1 MSDVA
6 VGIYGIIL
14 LLVLFLTGLEMAYCM
29 ILVGFLGFT
38 TLMTFQAASS
48 LVVKDFFDNFT
59 TYSYT
64 VIPLFIIMGEFASNS
79 NIAKRLYLG
88 AHRWFGHIPGGLAMT
103 TVAGA
108 TAFKAMCGSTLAT
121 VGTFS
126 NLALP
131 EMDRYGYKKELS
143 AGTIAS
149 VSTIGMIL
157 PPSTVLIIYG
167 LQVEQSIG
175 RLFLAGIIP
184 ALMISALFMAV
195 IAGWVSLQ
203 PAIAPR
209 AEKSTWKRKV
219 GRNPG
224 RIDRLRHFRR
234 RHRRDDNRLLQP
246 HRGRHDRHG
255 CDISSGSSTGRSQS
269 RMLIGSFNGA
279 LRTSIMVLM
288 LIAGSAIFGHFLA
301 ITEIPMIAAK
311 WASALPIPGSLVMLL
326 IIAIYLVGGSIM
338 DDLAFMVLATPIFFP
353 TAVALGYDPIWFGI
367 LICVTLMIGG
377 IIPPVAIYV
386 FILGNITGI
395 AFQDDLQGRCPLP
408 LGPHRGPAGS
418 LCFSAGGPGGFATCS
433 WARGDDR

>member
-6 VGIYGIIL
+6 VGIYGIIAL
-14 LLVLFLTGLEMAYCM
+14 LALFLTGLEMAYCM
-29 ILVGFLGFT
+29 ILIGFFGFVF
-38 TLMTFQAASS
+38 LMSFPAASS
-48 LVVKDFFDNFT
+48 LVIKDFFDNFT

-64 VIPLFIIMGEFASNS
+64 VIPLFIIMGEFASHS

-143 AGTIAS
+143 CGTIAS

-175 RLFLAGIIP
+175 RLFIAGIVP
-184 ALMISALFMAV
+184 ALMISVLFMMV
-195 IAGWVSLQ
+195 IAGWVSIR

-209 AEKSTWKRKV
+209 AEKSSWK
-219 GRNPG
+219 
-224 RIDRLRHFRR
+224 DRLAVIPDALVVLVVFGIVIGGMITGFFSPTEAGTIGTVAIFLLALVRR
-234 RHRRDDNRLLQP
+234 EVNVP
-246 HRGRHDRHG
+246 
-255 CDISSGSSTGRSQS
+255 
-269 RMLIGSFNGA
+269 MLIGSFKGA

-311 WASALPIPGSLVMLL
+311 WASALPVPPSVIMLL
-326 IIAIYLVGGSIM
+326 IVVIYLIGGSIM

-353 TAVALGYDPIWFGI
+353 TATQLGYDPIWFGI

-395 AFQDDLQGRCPLP
+395 PFKTIYKGVLP
-408 LGPHRGPAGS
+408 FL
-418 LCFSAGGPGGFATCS
+418 SALVVALLVLFLFPQVALWLPNLLMGTG
-433 WARGDDR
+433 

>member
-6 VGIYGIIL
+6 VGIYGVIL
-14 LLVLFLTGLEMAYCM
+14 LLALFLTGLEMAYCM

-38 TLMTFQAASS
+38 FLMSFSAASS

-59 TYSYT
+59 TYSFT
-64 VIPLFIIMGEFASNS
+64 VIPLFMVMGEFASNS

-88 AHRWFGHIPGGLAMT
+88 AHKWFGHIPGGLAMT
-103 TVAGA
+103 TVVGA
-108 TAFKAMCGSTLAT
+108 TAFKAMCGSSLAT

-126 NLALP
+126 NLAMP
-131 EMDRYGYKKELS
+131 EMDRYGYQKELS

-149 VSTIGMIL
+149 VSTMGMIL
-157 PPSTVLIIYG
+157 PPCTVLIIYG

-175 RLFLAGIIP
+175 RLFLAGIMP
-184 ALMISALFMAV
+184 SLMIACLFMAV
-195 IAGWVSLQ
+195 IAGWVSLK

-209 AEKSTWKRKV
+209 GEKATWKERFAV
-219 GRNPG
+219 IPDALVVLIIFGVVIGGMITGFFSPTESG
-224 RIDRLRHFRR
+224 TIGTVAIFLLALVRR
-234 RHRRDDNRLLQP
+234 EV
-246 HRGRHDRHG
+246 
-255 CDISSGSSTGRSQS
+255 SSNMIIRS
-269 RMLIGSFNGA
+269 FKGA
-279 LRTSIMVLM
+279 LKTSIMTLM

-311 WASALPIPGSLVMLL
+311 WAGGLPVPGFIVMLL
-326 IIAIYLVGGSIM
+326 IIAIYLLGGSIM

-377 IIPPVAIYV
+377 LIPPVAIYV

-395 AFQDDLQGRCPLP
+395 PFKTIYKGVVPFLSALVLALILLFVFPQIALWLP
-408 LGPHRGPAGS
+408 NLMMGKG
-418 LCFSAGGPGGFATCS
+418 
-433 WARGDDR
+433 

>member
-6 VGIYGIIL
+6 VGVWGIIL
-14 LLVLFLTGLEMAYCM
+14 LLALFITGLEMAYCM

-38 TLMTFQAASS
+38 CLMSFSAASS

-64 VIPLFIIMGEFASNS
+64 VIPLFIVMGEFASNS

-88 AHRWFGHIPGGLAMT
+88 AHKWFGHIPGGLAMT
-103 TVAGA
+103 TVVGA
-108 TAFKAMCGSTLAT
+108 TAFKAMCGSSLAT

-126 NLALP
+126 NLAMP

-149 VSTIGMIL
+149 VSTLGMIL
-157 PPSTVLIIYG
+157 PPCTVLIIYG

-175 RLFLAGIIP
+175 RLFLAGIVP
-184 ALMISALFMAV
+184 ALVISVLFIVV
-195 IAGWVSLQ
+195 IAGWVSLK
-203 PAIAPR
+203 PEIAPR
-209 AEKSTWKRKV
+209 AGKATWKE
-219 GRNPG
+219 
-224 RIDRLRHFRR
+224 RLSVIPDALIVFIIFSIVIGGMITGFFSPTESGTIGTVAIFLLALVRR
-234 RHRRDDNRLLQP
+234 EVNSDM
-246 HRGRHDRHG
+246 
-255 CDISSGSSTGRSQS
+255 IIRS
-269 RMLIGSFNGA
+269 LKGA
-279 LRTSIMVLM
+279 LKTSIMTLM

-311 WASALPIPGSLVMLL
+311 WAGSLPIPGAL
-326 IIAIYLVGGSIM
+326 IMCLIVVLYLVGGSIM

-353 TAVALGYDPIWFGI
+353 TAMELGYDPIWFGI

-377 IIPPVAIYV
+377 LIPPVAIYV

-395 AFQDDLQGRCPLP
+395 PFKTIYKGVVPFLSALVLALVILFVFPQIALWLP
-408 LGPHRGPAGS
+408 NLMMGKA
-418 LCFSAGGPGGFATCS
+418 
-433 WARGDDR
+433 

>member
-14 LLVLFLTGLEMAYCM
+14 LLALFLTGLEMAYCM

-38 TLMTFQAASS
+38 FLMSFPAAAS
-48 LVVKDFFDNFT
+48 LVIKDFFDNFT

-64 VIPLFIIMGEFASNS
+64 VIPLFMVMGEFASNS

-103 TVAGA
+103 TVIGA
-108 TAFKAMCGSTLAT
+108 TAFKAMCGSSLAT

-126 NLALP
+126 NLAMP
-131 EMDRYGYKKELS
+131 EMDRYGYSKELS

-149 VSTIGMIL
+149 VSTMGMIL
-157 PPSTVLIIYG
+157 PPCTVLIIYG

-175 RLFLAGIIP
+175 RLFLAGIVP
-184 ALMISALFMAV
+184 ALMIAFLFMAV
-195 IAGWVSLQ
+195 IAGWVTLK
-203 PAIAPR
+203 PEIAPR
-209 AEKSTWKRKV
+209 AEKAGWRERLAVIPDALIV
-219 GRNPG
+219 GIIVGVVIGGMITGFFSPTESG
-224 RIDRLRHFRR
+224 TIGTVAIFLLALARR
-234 RHRRDDNRLLQP
+234 EVNWNMV
-246 HRGRHDRHG
+246 
-255 CDISSGSSTGRSQS
+255 TRS
-269 RMLIGSFNGA
+269 FKGA
-279 LRTSIMVLM
+279 LKTSIMTLM

-311 WASALPIPGSLVMLL
+311 WAGALPIPGFCVMLL
-326 IIAIYLVGGSIM
+326 IIAIYLIGGSIM

-353 TAVALGYDPIWFGI
+353 TAVELGYDPIWFGI

-377 IIPPVAIYV
+377 LIPPVAIYV

-395 AFQDDLQGRCPLP
+395 PFKTIYKGVIPFL
-408 LGPHRGPAGS
+408 
-418 LCFSAGGPGGFATCS
+418 SALVLALIILFF
-433 WARGDDR
+433 

>member
-1 MSDVA
+1 MS
-6 VGIYGIIL
+6 
-14 LLVLFLTGLEMAYCM
+14 FP
-29 ILVGFLGFT
+29 
-38 TLMTFQAASS
+38 AASS
-48 LVVKDFFDNFT
+48 LVIKDFFDNFT

-79 NIAKRLYLG
+79 NIARRLYLG
-88 AHRWFGHIPGGLAMT
+88 AHKWFGHIPGGLAMT

-126 NLALP
+126 NLAMP
-131 EMDRYGYKKELS
+131 EMDRYGYRKELS

-175 RLFLAGIIP
+175 RLFLAGIVP
-184 ALMISALFMAV
+184 ALMIAVLFMGV
-195 IAGWVSLQ
+195 IAGWVSVR
-203 PAIAPR
+203 PDIAPK
-209 AEKSTWKRKV
+209 AEKASWKERFV
-219 GRNPG
+219 VIPDALVVFVIFAVVIGGMITGFFSPTEAG
-224 RIDRLRHFRR
+224 TIGTVAIF
-234 RHRRDDNRLLQP
+234 LLALV
-246 HRGRHDRHG
+246 RGEVNG
-255 CDISSGSSTGRSQS
+255 
-269 RMLIGSFNGA
+269 RMLVGSFNGA

-311 WASALPIPGSLVMLL
+311 WAASLPIPGSLVMVL
-326 IIAIYLVGGSIM
+326 IIAIYLIGGSIM

-353 TAVALGYDPIWFGI
+353 TAIHLGYDPIWFGI

-386 FILGNITGI
+386 FILGNITG
-395 AFQDDLQGRCPLP
+395 LP
-408 LGPHRGPAGS
+408 FKTIYKGVIPFL
-418 LCFSAGGPGGFATCS
+418 SALVLALIVLFVFPQVALWLPGLLMGK
-433 WARGDDR
+433 G

>member
-1 MSDVA
+1 MSEVA
-6 VGIYGIIL
+6 IGIYGVIVL
-14 LLVLFLTGLEMAYCM
+14 LALFLTGLEMAYCM
-29 ILVGFLGFT
+29 TLAGFLGFT
-38 TLMTFQAASS
+38 FLMSFSAASS
-48 LVVKDFFDNFT
+48 LVIKDFFDNFT

-88 AHRWFGHIPGGLAMT
+88 AHKWFGHIPGGLAMT
-103 TVAGA
+103 TVVGA

-126 NLALP
+126 NLAMP

-195 IAGWVSLQ
+195 IFGWVSLR

-209 AEKSTWKRKV
+209 AEKATWKE
-219 GRNPG
+219 
-224 RIDRLRHFRR
+224 RLVVIPEVLVVLVIFGIVIGGMITGFFSPTESGTIGTVAILLLAFVRR
-234 RHRRDDNRLLQP
+234 EVTLSMM
-246 HRGRHDRHG
+246 
-255 CDISSGSSTGRSQS
+255 IK
-269 RMLIGSFNGA
+269 SFKGA
-279 LRTSIMVLM
+279 LKTSIMVLM
-288 LIAGSAIFGHFLA
+288 LIAGSAIFGHFLT
-301 ITEIPMIAAK
+301 ITQIPMITAD
-311 WASALPIPGSLVMLL
+311 WASKLPIPGTFVML
-326 IIAIYLVGGSIM
+326 IIMAIYLIGGSIM

-353 TAVALGYDPIWFGI
+353 TAVQLGYDPIWFGI

-395 AFQDDLQGRCPLP
+395 PFKTIYRGVVPFLSALVLALIILFVFPQIATWLPDLMMGK
-408 LGPHRGPAGS
+408 G
-418 LCFSAGGPGGFATCS
+418 
-433 WARGDDR
+433 

>member
-1 MSDVA
+1 MSDVS
-6 VGIYGIIL
+6 VGIYGVIL
-14 LLVLFLTGLEMAYCM
+14 LLALFLTGLEMAYCM

-38 TLMTFQAASS
+38 FLMSFPAASS
-48 LVVKDFFDNFT
+48 LVIKDFFDNFT

-88 AHRWFGHIPGGLAMT
+88 AHKWFGHIPGGLAMT

-126 NLALP
+126 NLAMP

-167 LQVEQSIG
+167 LEVEQSIG
-175 RLFLAGIIP
+175 RLFLAGIVP
-184 ALMISALFMAV
+184 ALMIALLFMVV
-195 IAGWVSLQ
+195 IAGWVSLR
-203 PAIAPR
+203 PEIAPR
-209 AEKSTWKRKV
+209 AEKATWKERFAV
-219 GRNPG
+219 VPDALIVAVIFGVVIGGMITGFFSPTEAG
-224 RIDRLRHFRR
+224 TIGTVAIF
-234 RHRRDDNRLLQP
+234 LLALV
-246 HRGRHDRHG
+246 RGEVN
-255 CDISSGSSTGRSQS
+255 S

-326 IIAIYLVGGSIM
+326 IVAIYLIGGSIM

-353 TAVALGYDPIWFGI
+353 TAVQLGYDPIWFGI

-386 FILGNITGI
+386 FILGNITG
-395 AFQDDLQGRCPLP
+395 LP
-408 LGPHRGPAGS
+408 FKTIYKGVVPFL
-418 LCFSAGGPGGFATCS
+418 SALVLALLVLFVFPQVALWLPNLMMGKG
-433 WARGDDR
+433 

>member
-1 MSDVA
+1 MSEVA
-6 VGIYGIIL
+6 IGIYGVIL
-14 LLVLFLTGLEMAYCM
+14 LLALFLTGLEMAYSM
-29 ILVGFLGFT
+29 ILTGFFGFIF
-38 TLMTFQAASS
+38 LMSFSAASG
-48 LVVKDFFDNFT
+48 LVIKDFFDNFT

-88 AHRWFGHIPGGLAMT
+88 AHKWFGHIPGGLAMT

-126 NLALP
+126 NLAMP

-167 LQVEQSIG
+167 LEVEQSIG

-184 ALMISALFMAV
+184 ALMIAVFFMAV
-195 IAGWVSLQ
+195 IAGWVSLN
-203 PAIAPR
+203 PAIAPK
-209 AEKSTWKRKV
+209 AEKATWKERWAVIPDALIV
-219 GRNPG
+219 GIIFGIVIGGMITGFFSPTESG
-224 RIDRLRHFRR
+224 TIGTVAIFLLALVRR
-234 RHRRDDNRLLQP
+234 EVNTSM
-246 HRGRHDRHG
+246 
-255 CDISSGSSTGRSQS
+255 I
-269 RMLIGSFNGA
+269 IKSFKGA
-279 LRTSIMVLM
+279 LKTSIMVLM
-288 LIAGSAIFGHFLA
+288 LIAGSAIFGHFLT
-301 ITEIPMIAAK
+301 ITQIPMITAA
-311 WASALPIPGSLVMLL
+311 WATGLPIPGVFVMLL
-326 IIAIYLVGGSIM
+326 IVVVYLVGGSIM

-353 TAVALGYDPIWFGI
+353 TAVALGYNPIWFGI

-395 AFQDDLQGRCPLP
+395 PFKTIYKGVVPFLSALIVALAILFIFPQIALWLP
-408 LGPHRGPAGS
+408 NLMMGKG
-418 LCFSAGGPGGFATCS
+418 
-433 WARGDDR
+433 